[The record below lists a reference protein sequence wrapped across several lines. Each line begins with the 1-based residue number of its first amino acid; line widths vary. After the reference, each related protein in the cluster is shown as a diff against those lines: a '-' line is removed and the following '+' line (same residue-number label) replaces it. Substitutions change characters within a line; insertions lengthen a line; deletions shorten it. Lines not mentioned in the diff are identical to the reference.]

1 MNLELNKIR
10 KAFGDKVA
18 VDDLSLSVPAGVIFG
33 IIGPNGAGKTTTIR
47 MLMNITIPDSGQILV
62 DGKPADGSMRDRVG
76 YLPEERGLYKQ
87 MTVEEVLTYMA
98 DLKTYPRSKTK
109 PAIDHWLDRV
119 ALSDYKK
126 KKVEEL
132 SKGMQQKLQFV
143 STILHEPDLIVLDEL
158 FSGLDPLNMEL
169 MKDII
174 LDLKRDSRT
183 ILFST
188 HVMEQAEKLCDH
200 ICMIS
205 QGKKVIDG
213 TLADVKRRFG
223 KNRLQL
229 DIDGDGGF
237 VEKLPGVKSVTE
249 FNNYLE
255 LHLEDKA
262 DTNAILRQLV
272 ERVTVRRFDLV
283 EPSLYDIFIDM
294 ARIDR
299 TNPEMG
305 KGASDA

>member
-1 MNLELNKIR
+1 MNLELSKIR
-10 KAFGDKVA
+10 KTFGDKVA
-18 VDDLSLSVPAGVIFG
+18 VDDLSLKVPAGAIFG

-47 MLMNITIPDSGQILV
+47 MLMNITVPDSGQVLV
-62 DGKPADGSMRDRVG
+62 DGQPVDSSFRDRVG
-76 YLPEERGLYKQ
+76 YLPEERGLYKK
-87 MTVEEVLTYMA
+87 MSVEEILTYMA
-98 DLKTYPRSKTK
+98 DLKGYPRDKTK
-109 PAIDHWLDRV
+109 PAIDYWLDRV
-119 ALSDYKK
+119 ALADYKK

-143 STILHEPDLIVLDEL
+143 STILHEPDLLVLDEL

-169 MKDII
+169 MKDI
-174 LDLKRDSRT
+174 LLELKRDSRT

-213 TLADVKRRFG
+213 TLAEVKHRFG

-229 DIDGDGGF
+229 DIEGDGGF
-237 VEKLPGVKSVTE
+237 VERLPGVKNVTE

-255 LHLEDKA
+255 LQLEDKA
-262 DTNAILRQLV
+262 DTNALLKQII
-272 ERVTVRRFDLV
+272 EKVTIRRFDLV

-294 ARIDR
+294 ARVD
-299 TNPEMG
+299 P
-305 KGASDA
+305 ASAEVREGRDLA